1 MGLTAF
7 YFFTNSLLFNTIA
20 RWWEAETITL
30 DKITTPFDV
39 AILLG
44 GHGDTNIEP
53 KHDRYNLGTSGNRI
67 SQTLELYFQGKV
79 KKIILTG
86 GSGELNPK
94 NLPESIEASAFLKRL
109 GVKETDIILET
120 KSRNTRENAVYTAE
134 ILSQDTLLQRALLIT
149 SAFHLPRAKA
159 CFDKV
164 GVQYEPYG
172 TDYWSEKP
180 RWDLKFLLQP
190 NVLVL
195 FKWTQLIKEWVGIV
209 VYKLVG
215 YA

>member
-1 MGLTAF
+1 V
-7 YFFTNSLLFNTIA
+7 LF
-20 RWWEAETITL
+20 R
-30 DKITTPFDV
+30 
-39 AILLG
+39 
-44 GHGDTNIEP
+44 
-53 KHDRYNLGTSGNRI
+53 S
-67 SQTLELYFQGKV
+67 
-79 KKIILTG
+79 
-86 GSGELNPK
+86 
-94 NLPESIEASAFLKRL
+94 
-109 GVKETDIILET
+109 
-120 KSRNTRENAVYTAE
+120 
-134 ILSQDTLLQRALLIT
+134 
-149 SAFHLPRAKA
+149 
-159 CFDKV
+159 FDKV